1 MTITAAT
8 TFPTTNQR
16 RGKNFKWFLKR
27 TGNIFTLVK
36 LCLKIFPKHLD
47 MWPEFQAKMT
57 MAIPNI
63 VNLSDLVPK
72 EQVSPYLTYLYIP
85 MQSIS

>member
-1 MTITAAT
+1 MTISAT
-8 TFPTTNQR
+8 KFLTTNQR
-16 RGKNFKWFLKR
+16 RGKNYKLFPKR